1 MLEIESL
8 GVHYGPVVGVKEI
21 TMSVKEGEL
30 ITLLGANGAGKSSTL
45 LAIVGAIKSARGK
58 IVFSGQ
64 DITSKPPEKIIRMG
78 VAMVPETRDVFP
90 DLTTRENL
98 MLGAFIHSRDSAGIA
113 RDMERM
119 FSLFPILKNRL
130 EQAAGS
136 LSGGEQQQLVI
147 ARSLMSRPKLLLLD
161 EPSLG
166 LAPAIVD
173 QIFELIHQL
182 KQEGLTI
189 LLVEQ
194 NAVKALELADRAYVM
209 SLGKIAAEGS
219 AKEIAS
225 NTDLASI
232 YFGN

>member
-8 GVHYGPVVGVKEI
+8 GVNYGPVVGVKEI
-21 TMSVKEGEL
+21 TMSIKKGEL

-64 DITSKPPEKIIRMG
+64 DITSKAPEKIIRMG
-78 VAMVPETRDVFP
+78 IAMVPETRDVFP

-182 KQEGLTI
+182 KEEGLTI

-209 SLGKIAAEGS
+209 SLGKIAAEGE

>member
-1 MLEIESL
+1 MLEIETL
-8 GVHYGPVVGVKEI
+8 GVNYGPVVGVREI
-21 TMSVKEGEL
+21 TMSIKKGEL
-30 ITLLGANGAGKSSTL
+30 ITLLGANGAGKSTTL
-45 LAIVGAIKSARGK
+45 LAIVGAIKSAHGK
-58 IVFSGQ
+58 IVFCGQ
-64 DITSKPPEKIIRMG
+64 DITSKAPEKIIRMG
-78 VAMVPETRDVFP
+78 IAMVPETRDVFP

-182 KQEGLTI
+182 KEEGLTI

-194 NAVKALELADRAYVM
+194 NAVKALKLADRAYVI
-209 SLGKIAAEGS
+209 SLGKIAAQGE
-219 AKEIAS
+219 AMEIAS

>member
-119 FSLFPILKNRL
+119 FSLFPILKTDW
-130 EQAAGS
+130 
-136 LSGGEQQQLVI
+136 
-147 ARSLMSRPKLLLLD
+147 SRPQALC
-161 EPSLG
+161 P
-166 LAPAIVD
+166 
-173 QIFELIHQL
+173 
-182 KQEGLTI
+182 
-189 LLVEQ
+189 VE
-194 NAVKALELADRAYVM
+194 
-209 SLGKIAAEGS
+209 SS
-219 AKEIAS
+219 S
-225 NTDLASI
+225 NW
-232 YFGN
+232 